1 MLIKSKEREAHTAK
15 VGGTHHDQVFLS
27 ILSISLCTPTAA
39 PRKAARA
46 HSSVVGRVVPQRRR
60 SEGAAAALAGMPELA
75 GQVLAACHHLK
86 SRCGH
91 VRNRQP
97 WGLML
102 ANQQPLLAIP
112 DNSAL
117 CPIPLEAL
125 QDNAVLLFH
134 TLTLLRCFCPRVTAF
149 VRQGLPAAA
158 PTSSSLLSSLVRW
171 ATCESPSSASFA
183 RMSLSRRKGRSSVA
197 RKGAGRDHDHQ
208 SQQGCRHSCSP
219 GTTCHQGSRP
229 GCILGV
235 PCSQETCPLNTPLP
249 HLGLV
254 CAGRALLHQ
263 QLATARSCLH
273 PHRKGGRGAQQGGHV
288 AASGAQPAAAAHAAT
303 VCTALCAGKAGRAT
317 PCCAEAGR
325 ARLAAR

>member
-1 MLIKSKEREAHTAK
+1 MGPDAGQPTAFVGNPRQLRPLSHTA
-15 VGGTHHDQVFLS
+15 GS
-27 ILSISLCTPTAA
+27 TAGQCRPA
-39 PRKAARA
+39 VPHA
-46 HSSVVGRVVPQRRR
+46 H
-60 SEGAAAALAGMPELA
+60 AAALL
-75 GQVLAACHHLK
+75 
-86 SRCGH
+86 
-91 VRNRQP
+91 
-97 WGLML
+97 
-102 ANQQPLLAIP
+102 
-112 DNSAL
+112 
-117 CPIPLEAL
+117 
-125 QDNAVLLFH
+125 
-134 TLTLLRCFCPRVTAF
+134 
-149 VRQGLPAAA
+149 LPAAA